1 VTKPGGT
8 VYRQGVKKFAIVLL
22 VLAAA
27 CGGADSASPAKP
39 KPKPIRIAEPG
50 PLSLTLDGGLLVG
63 DRRLKRVVRIDLISN
78 KRRVVATGIG
88 VPVGLAYDDMGGW
101 YVCADERIY
110 RINGSRKTLIAGTGA
125 RSHTGDSSPATA
137 ATFGGAGGMEVD
149 HDETIVVAE
158 YDNWIRKISP
168 EGIASTVAGT
178 GEDGYSGDGGPA
190 LAARLLHPHD
200 IALQLDGVVIAD
212 SHNHVLRRV
221 DWTTGT
227 ITTIAHDFQAPV
239 FVDGGPMD
247 TLYVA
252 DAGDSTIYR
261 LDANGGSRTRVGR
274 AVAPIGMA
282 VDGSSYVYVSELE
295 ARRVVRISPNGARK
309 VLVKP

>member
-1 VTKPGGT
+1 
-8 VYRQGVKKFAIVLL
+8 VYRRGVKKFAIVLL

-39 KPKPIRIAEPG
+39 KPKPKPIRIIEPG
-50 PLSLTLDGGLLVG
+50 PLSITLDGGLLVG
-63 DRRLKRVVRIDLISN
+63 DRALKRVVRIDLTTK
-78 KRRVVATGIG
+78 KRRVVASRIG

-110 RINGSRKTLIAGTGA
+110 RVNGSRKTLIAGTGA
-125 RSHTGDSSPATA
+125 RSHTGDGGPATA
-137 ATFGGAGGMEVD
+137 ATFGGAGGLEVD

-168 EGIASTVAGT
+168 EGLASTVAGT
-178 GEDGYSGDGGPA
+178 GEDGYSGDGGA
-190 LAARLLHPHD
+190 AGDARLLHPHD
-200 IALQLDGVVIAD
+200 IALQLGRVVIAD

-221 DWTTGT
+221 DYESGT
-227 ITTIAHDFQAPV
+227 ITTIARDFQAPI
-239 FVDGGPMD
+239 FVDPGPMD

-261 LDANGGSRTRVGR
+261 LDASGGSRTPVGR

-282 VDGSSYVYVSELE
+282 VDGSAYVYVSELE
-295 ARRVVRISPNGARK
+295 ARRVIRIAPNGTRT
-309 VLVKP
+309 VLVKPSAR